1 MNIKLS
7 TRAFHTFMTLL
18 RDINTIGYYTTRL
31 MSFRL
36 QTQSQ
41 NVQEIRRKKTNKLL
55 G

>member
-1 MNIKLS
+1 
-7 TRAFHTFMTLL
+7 MTLL
-18 RDINTIGYYTTRL
+18 RDINTIITIRNHTTRL

-41 NVQEIRRKKTNKLL
+41 TQSQNFQEIRKKTTSKLL

>member
-18 RDINTIGYYTTRL
+18 RDINTIITIRNHTTRL

-41 NVQEIRRKKTNKLL
+41 NFQEIRKKNDQ
-55 G
+55 